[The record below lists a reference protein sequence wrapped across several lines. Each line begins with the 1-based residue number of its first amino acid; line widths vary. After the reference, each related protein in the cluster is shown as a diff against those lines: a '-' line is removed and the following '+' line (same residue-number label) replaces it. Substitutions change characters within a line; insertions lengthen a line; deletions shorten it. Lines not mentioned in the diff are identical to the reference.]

1 MSNDTPAS
9 SGILQEMTIDDVR
22 ALDPEVVVLGIGSTE
37 PHGPHLPYGT
47 DTFRV
52 EEIGRR
58 AVPAANDQ
66 GASALLYPSLPIG
79 NNVNFKAWPHACR
92 IGVRTLMDVVLD
104 IIEALEED
112 GIQKIVLLN
121 GHGGNTDTLEAALRE
136 HAGRHG
142 SGGGAFVALV
152 SAANVARS
160 ETTDVIDHPSPH
172 AGEAETCQILHLRPD
187 LVREDK
193 FENFPSMESTLE
205 QLEENTVTYVPRWD
219 AYLPQSAGGETR
231 ESTPEKGEAI
241 IEATA
246 DWLADFLLALNE
258 ADVHELFPYPEHEN

>member
-1 MSNDTPAS
+1 MSNDTLES

-22 ALDPEVVVLGIGSTE
+22 ELDPEVVVLGIGSTE

-58 AVPAANDQ
+58 AVPAANEQ

-104 IIEALEED
+104 IIEALEEE

-142 SGGGAFVALV
+142 PGGGAFVALV
-152 SAANVARS
+152 SAANVSRS
-160 ETTDVIDHPSPH
+160 ETTDVINHVSPH

-187 LVREDK
+187 LVRDDK
-193 FENFPSMESTLE
+193 FEDFPIQKSAIE
-205 QLEENTVTYVPRWD
+205 QLEENAVSFVPRWD
-219 AYLPQSAGGETR
+219 AYVPASAGGDTR
-231 ESTPEKGEAI
+231 ESTPEKGKVLI
-241 IEATA
+241 DATA
-246 DWLADFLLALNE
+246 DWLADFLVELDDAAL
-258 ADVHELFPYPEHEN
+258 HEMFPYPERED